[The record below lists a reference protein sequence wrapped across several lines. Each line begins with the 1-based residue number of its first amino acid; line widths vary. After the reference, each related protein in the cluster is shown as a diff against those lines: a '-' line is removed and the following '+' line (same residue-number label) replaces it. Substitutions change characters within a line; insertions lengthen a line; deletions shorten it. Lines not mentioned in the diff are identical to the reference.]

1 MHTIKQKYKK
11 DKTIKSLNKKEVV
24 QEKLKNNIIQTK
36 EGNVSESTNSYGVNK
51 IEETTKNIYNK
62 TGKILYSNGKKA
74 VLDTKNN
81 AIKLKNNLKLLREKE
96 NKKRNLKRVKKQAK
110 TTTKKTI
117 KNGKRLAKETAKMP
131 RRIIA
136 TTKKTI
142 KAVKTL
148 AKALI
153 KIAKAVISGAKALI
167 SAIVAGGW
175 IVVVIIV
182 VLCLIG
188 FLFNSVYG
196 IFFSSENTGN
206 KTMSSVIVELNNE
219 LADKINNIQN
229 ENVHDDYVLNLKRP
243 EWKDVLSVYAV
254 VVSSG
259 KNGSDVMTIT
269 EEKTVILKEIF
280 WKMNELS
287 YYVADELDD
296 NGNTKKML
304 YININSKTVEEMI
317 NEYALN
323 NEQQKQL
330 NELLD
335 DKYESLWSNVVY
347 GNSTGNSNVV
357 DVALSQVGNK
367 GGEPYWR
374 WYGFNS
380 RIEWCAVFVSWVY
393 NQVGELNIS
402 VPKFSTCH
410 TQGVPWFKTLGLWK
424 DKGYVPKAGDVI
436 FFDWEQ
442 DGHTDHVGIVE
453 TSDGKEV
460 YTIEGNSRD
469 EVKRKKYKIDS
480 KYIYG
485 YGIPKH

>member
-1 MHTIKQKYKK
+1 MV
-11 DKTIKSLNKKEVV
+11 KSYQRMPLSRLDDIFTTEQER
-24 QEKLKNNIIQTK
+24 QEKNLERIKDINIDDIDSFPNHPFNVVENEDLYNLRDSIVEKGVISPILVRPKNNGRY
-36 EGNVSESTNSYGVNK
+36 E
-51 IEETTKNIYNK
+51 
-62 TGKILYSNGKKA
+62 
-74 VLDTKNN
+74 
-81 AIKLKNNLKLLREKE
+81 
-96 NKKRNLKRVKKQAK
+96 
-110 TTTKKTI
+110 
-117 KNGKRLAKETAKMP
+117 
-131 RRIIA
+131 
-136 TTKKTI
+136 
-142 KAVKTL
+142 
-148 AKALI
+148 
-153 KIAKAVISGAKALI
+153 VISGHRRMYASK
-167 SAIVAGGW
+167 
-175 IVVVIIV
+175 
-182 VLCLIG
+182 
-188 FLFNSVYG
+188 
-196 IFFSSENTGN
+196 
-206 KTMSSVIVELNNE
+206 

-243 EWKDVLSVYAV
+243 EWKAVLSVYAV
-254 VVSSG
+254 VVSSE

-296 NGNTKKML
+296 NGNTKKIL

-317 NEYALN
+317 DEYALN

-347 GNSTGNSNVV
+347 GNSTDNFNVV

-393 NQVGELNIS
+393 NQVGELNIA

-424 DKGYVPKAGDVI
+424 DKGYVPKSGDVI

-442 DGHTDHVGIVE
+442 DGHVDHVGIVE

-469 EVKRKKYKIDS
+469 EVKRKKYKIKS

>member
-24 QEKLKNNIIQTK
+24 QEKLKNNIIQTN
-36 EGNVSESTNSYGVNK
+36 EGNGGESTNSYGVNK

-62 TGKILYSNGKKA
+62 TGKILYRNGEKA

-110 TTTKKTI
+110 ITTI

-142 KAVKTL
+142 KAIKTL
-148 AKALI
+148 AKTLI

-196 IFFSSENTGN
+196 IFFSSENTGS

-243 EWKDVLSVYAV
+243 EWKVVLSIYAV

-323 NEQQKQL
+323 NEQKKQL

-347 GNSTGNSNVV
+347 GNSNGNSNVV

-393 NQVGELNIS
+393 NQVGELNIA

-442 DGHTDHVGIVE
+442 DGHVDHVGIVE

>member
-24 QEKLKNNIIQTK
+24 QEKLKSNVIQNK
-36 EGNVSESTNSYGVNK
+36 EGNTSESTNSYGVNK
-51 IEETTKNIYNK
+51 IEKTTKNIYTK
-62 TGKILYSNGKKA
+62 TGKILYNNGKKA

-96 NKKRNLKRVKKQAK
+96 NKKRNLKRVKKRAK

-117 KNGKRLAKETAKMP
+117 KNGKRLTKETAKIP
-131 RRIIA
+131 RRIII
-136 TTKKTI
+136 TTKKAI
-142 KAVKTL
+142 KTVKTL

-243 EWKDVLSVYAV
+243 EWKAVLSVYAV

-296 NGNTKKML
+296 NGNTKKIL

-323 NEQQKQL
+323 NEQKKQL

-393 NQVGELNIS
+393 NQVVELNIA

-424 DKGYVPKAGDVI
+424 EKGYVPKSGDVI

-442 DGHTDHVGIVE
+442 DGHVDHVGIVE